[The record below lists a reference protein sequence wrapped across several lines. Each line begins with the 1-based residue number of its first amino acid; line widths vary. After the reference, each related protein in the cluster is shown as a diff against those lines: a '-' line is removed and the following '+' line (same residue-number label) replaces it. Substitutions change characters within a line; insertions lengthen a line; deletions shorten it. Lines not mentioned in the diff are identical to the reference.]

1 MLKVLAFGLVFYYVI
16 WPLLRFLFKGF
27 IITQVHRK
35 MSEQD
40 IRSKQ
45 AATCVLKAP
54 KKEGRYRLFLTVS
67 DGEKIAYC
75 NFPFYVQPSEAPED
89 QPMVRFK
96 KTTLS
101 SFENE

>member
-16 WPLLRFLFKGF
+16 WPLVRFLFKGF

-45 AATCVLKAP
+45 AATKAR
-54 KKEGRYRLFLTVS
+54 KEGSIDV
-67 DGEKIAYC
+67 D
-75 NFPFYVQPSEAPED
+75 YVPPAGKNKKPSADEGDYVPYEEI
-89 QPMVRFK
+89 K
-96 KTTLS
+96 
-101 SFENE
+101 E